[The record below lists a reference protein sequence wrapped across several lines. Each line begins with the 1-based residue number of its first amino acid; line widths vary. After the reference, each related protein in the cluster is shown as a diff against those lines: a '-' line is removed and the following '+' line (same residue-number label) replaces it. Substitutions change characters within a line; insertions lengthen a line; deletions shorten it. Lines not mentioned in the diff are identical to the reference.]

1 MLKEIVV
8 NNIIERACL
17 LAEYDNPDDAFVQC
31 DFIHGD
37 KEENA
42 YSKYTRHWHR
52 LKNDEINNYSILVTS
67 CNNAAV
73 ENISKEL
80 PKGVVGDLKAL
91 ENDSVELRNEL
102 DSVAKLFDPKQSDM
116 KEKTYQEEVYSDIY
130 FTRYAQQLLETE
142 DVWAGSCT
150 TWKKS
155 KSQ

>member
-1 MLKEIVV
+1 MHIQ
-8 NNIIERACL
+8 NIQ
-17 LAEYDNPDDAFVQC
+17 DTGN
-31 DFIHGD
+31 
-37 KEENA
+37 
-42 YSKYTRHWHR
+42 R

-130 FTRYAQQLLETE
+130 FTRYAQTLLETE
-142 DVWAGSCT
+142 DVWGLVAAPLG
-150 TWKKS
+150 KKS
-155 KSQ
+155 NTQVIFIKKFYILYPEIFIQREGQLKRE

>member
-52 LKNDEINNYSILVTS
+52 LKT
-67 CNNAAV
+67 
-73 ENISKEL
+73 
-80 PKGVVGDLKAL
+80 
-91 ENDSVELRNEL
+91 
-102 DSVAKLFDPKQSDM
+102 M
-116 KEKTYQEEVYSDIY
+116 K
-130 FTRYAQQLLETE
+130 
-142 DVWAGSCT
+142 
-150 TWKKS
+150 
-155 KSQ
+155 